1 MGAAIGIFRAGKTLG
16 KSVSIVVNDPTKSIR
31 PLIAGYVNNPDY
43 EPSMFVDSEQAKDMV
58 DNNTV
63 VVVVDTNRPSYTECE
78 ELLHMT
84 KDNCCAGS
92 SQAGKRSDRECG
104 AFLCGALCILS
115 L

>member
-1 MGAAIGIFRAGKTLG
+1 M
-16 KSVSIVVNDPTKSIR
+16 NDPTKSIR

-78 ELLHMT
+78 LLHMT
-84 KDNCCAGS
+84 KTIVVLDHHRRGR
-92 SQAGKRSDRECG
+92 K
-104 AFLCGALCILS
+104 
-115 L
+115 